1 MCFFLFSSVLPLP
14 VLFPSSGYGAV
25 STQEIMGRLQA
36 AYRDVK
42 DITLD
47 FTQKSAIEGFEEK
60 VFEGRLYLKKTEQVR
75 WDYLRPVKQNI
86 YISGDKVI
94 LYLPEE
100 RQAIVQTLSGH
111 PDAEPA
117 MGLLTNIEKW
127 NDLFFI
133 RGDGE
138 EGDFFKIEL
147 RPKTMLLIEKVL
159 VGIHKETHYISRLT
173 LFEKSGSRV
182 SFYFSNIKTNSGLK
196 DSLFDFKIPKGT
208 EILEY

>member
-1 MCFFLFSSVLPLP
+1 MRFFLLSCLLLLP
-14 VLFPSSGYGAV
+14 VLFPSPGYAGV
-25 STQEIMGRLQA
+25 STQEIMGRLQTT
-36 AYRDVK
+36 YRDVK
-42 DITLD
+42 DITLG
-47 FTQKSAIEGFEEK
+47 FTQKSSIEGFEEK
-60 VFEGRLYLKKTEQVR
+60 VFEGRLYLKKPNQIR
-75 WDYLRPVKQNI
+75 WDYLKPVKQNI
-86 YISGDKVI
+86 YITGDKVI

-117 MGLLTNIEKW
+117 MGLLSNIEKW
-127 NDLFFI
+127 NDLFSI

-159 VGIHKETHYISRLT
+159 VDIHKETHYISRLT
-173 LFEKSGSRV
+173 LFEKSGNRV

-196 DSLFDFKIPKGT
+196 DGLFDFKIPKGT
-208 EILEY
+208 ETLEY

>member
-1 MCFFLFSSVLPLP
+1 MRIILSCLLLLP
-14 VLFPSSGYGAV
+14 VLFPSPGYAGV
-25 STQEIMGRLQA
+25 STQEIMGRLQTT
-36 AYRDVK
+36 YRDVK
-42 DITLD
+42 DITTD
-47 FTQKSAIEGFEEK
+47 FTQKSSIEGFEEK
-60 VFEGRLYLKKTEQVR
+60 IFDGRLYLKKPNQIR

-86 YISGDKVI
+86 YITGDKVI

-100 RQAIVQTLSGH
+100 REAIVQTLSGH

-117 MGLLTNIEKW
+117 MGLLSNIEKW
-127 NDLFFI
+127 NDLFSI

-159 VGIHKETHYISRLT
+159 VDIHKETHYISRLT
-173 LFEKSGSRV
+173 LFEKSGNRV

-196 DSLFDFKIPKGT
+196 DSLFDFNIPKGT

>member
-1 MCFFLFSSVLPLP
+1 
-14 VLFPSSGYGAV
+14 
-25 STQEIMGRLQA
+25 MGRLQA
-36 AYRDVK
+36 TYRDVK
-42 DITLD
+42 DITLG
-47 FTQKSAIEGFEEK
+47 FTQKSSIEGFEEK
-60 VFEGRLYLKKTEQVR
+60 VFEGRLYLKKPNQIR

-86 YISGDKVI
+86 YITGDKVI

-100 RQAIVQTLSGH
+100 RQAIVQTLSGN

-117 MGLLTNIEKW
+117 MGLLSNIEKW
-127 NDLFFI
+127 NDLFSI

-159 VGIHKETHYISRLT
+159 VDIHKETHYISRLT
-173 LFEKSGSRV
+173 LFEKSGNRV

-196 DSLFDFKIPKGT
+196 DSLFDFNIPKGT

>member
-1 MCFFLFSSVLPLP
+1 
-14 VLFPSSGYGAV
+14 
-25 STQEIMGRLQA
+25 MGRLQTT
-36 AYRDVK
+36 YKDVK

-47 FTQKSAIEGFEEK
+47 FTQKSSIEGFEEK
-60 VFEGRLYLKKTEQVR
+60 VFEGRLYLKQPEQVR
-75 WDYLRPVKQNI
+75 WDYLRPVKQII

-117 MGLLTNIEKW
+117 MGLLSNIGKW
-127 NDLFFI
+127 NDLFSI

-138 EGDFFKIEL
+138 EGDLFKVEL

-159 VGIHKETHYISRLT
+159 VGIHKKTHYISTMT
-173 LFEKSGSRV
+173 LFEKSGNSV
-182 SFYFSNIKTNSGLK
+182 SFHFSNIRTNSGLK
-196 DSLFDFKIPKGT
+196 DGLFDFKIPKGT